1 MRFQPLVYT
10 NAVCEQSETEPAAML
25 YLQMNDP
32 IIDESK
38 AATDEAF
45 ETEVH
50 RNVSAN
56 GWVVDDGEV
65 NKAFDKNYGSKK
77 CYMSPKCGIPPDEMQ
92 NGSKEPKKKL

>member
-1 MRFQPLVYT
+1 MENDISAWWIISHQQRNWIKELADAGVRFQPLVYT

-45 ETEVH
+45 
-50 RNVSAN
+50 
-56 GWVVDDGEV
+56 
-65 NKAFDKNYGSKK
+65 
-77 CYMSPKCGIPPDEMQ
+77 
-92 NGSKEPKKKL
+92 